1 VAGGAV
7 EGYARDLVRAGGGS
21 PDEVRERAAAQFV
34 ELLLHGLDTPGS
46 WLMRVHDDEGT
57 DVGVLWLG
65 PNLQRPG
72 VVHVF
77 EIEIDRPHRGRGL
90 GRAALLAAEDLV
102 RAQGLTEISLNVF
115 GFNDPAR
122 RLYDRLGYRVVS
134 TAMTKTLE
142 PGSD

>member
-1 VAGGAV
+1 
-7 EGYARDLVRAGGGS
+7 
-21 PDEVRERAAAQFV
+21 
-34 ELLLHGLDTPGS
+34 
-46 WLMRVHDDEGT
+46 MRVHDDEGT

-77 EIEIDRPHRGRGL
+77 EIEIDRAHRGRGL
-90 GRAALLAAEDLV
+90 GRVALLAAEDLV
-102 RAQGLTEISLNVF
+102 RAQGLTEISLNAF

-122 RLYDRLGYRVVS
+122 RLYDRLGYRGVS